1 MSNATGYVQ
10 EIFGSFQGE
19 GPYVGERHAFVRL
32 CCCNLKCLYCDTPAS
47 RVKQPAAYIEQAPC
61 GNIIT
66 VSNPLS
72 ALDVADAI
80 KTQELRPNFI
90 SAVSITGGEPLE
102 QVEFVEGILLE
113 LKGAY
118 KILLETNGTL
128 AGPFGRVR
136 DLVDV
141 VSMDIKLPSVS
152 GMGGLWDAHAGFLDL
167 CKDKELIVKVVV
179 APDTPLEEVSLA
191 AGMVAEKT
199 PDAVFVI
206 QPVTSGNLPEAGGDW
221 LLGFYSEANRFLNKV
236 RVIPQVHKL
245 LRVR

>member
-1 MSNATGYVQ
+1 MSKVSGYVQ

-32 CCCNLKCLYCDTPAS
+32 CCCNLNCLYCDTPAS
-47 RVKQPAAYIEQAPC
+47 RVKQPAAYIEQGPG

-66 VSNPLS
+66 VSNPLTPQ
-72 ALDVADAI
+72 DVADAI
-80 KTQELRPNFI
+80 RAQALRPDFI
-90 SAVSITGGEPLE
+90 SAVSVTGGEPLE

-128 AGPFGRVR
+128 AEPFRRIR
-136 DLVDV
+136 DLVDI

-152 GMGGLWDAHAGFLDL
+152 GMGELWGAHAGFLDL
-167 CKDKELIVKVVV
+167 CKDKELIVKVVA
-179 APDTPLEEVSLA
+179 APDTPLTEISMA

-199 PDAVFVI
+199 PEAVFVI
-206 QPVTSGNLPEAGGDW
+206 QPVTSVKLPETGGDW
-221 LLGFYSEANRFLNKV
+221 LLGFYSEANKFLEKV

-245 LRVR
+245 LKVR

>member
-1 MSNATGYVQ
+1 MSKITGYVQ

-32 CCCNLKCLYCDTPAS
+32 CCCNLNCLYCDTPAS
-47 RVKQPAAYIEQAPC
+47 RVKQPAAYIEQSPG

-66 VSNPLS
+66 LSNPLTPTE
-72 ALDVADAI
+72 VADAI
-80 KTQELRPNFI
+80 KAQVIRPDFI

-128 AGPFGRVR
+128 AEPFRRIR
-136 DLVDV
+136 DLVDI

-152 GMGGLWDAHAGFLDL
+152 GMGELWDAHAVFLDL
-167 CKDKELIVKVVV
+167 CKDKELVVKVV
-179 APDTPLEEVSLA
+179 AGPDTPPDEISLA

-199 PDAVFVI
+199 PGSVFVI
-206 QPVTSGNLPEAGGDW
+206 QPVTYGKLPETGSDW
-221 LLGFYSEANRFLNKV
+221 LLGLYSEANKFLERV

-245 LRVR
+245 LKVR